1 MTDESHRT
9 AAMRAGE
16 RAFKQTLREHQV
28 DTRER
33 EAAEADAAQDEKIA
47 RLRAARLAK
56 ELAERKA

>member
-1 MTDESHRT
+1 MTDESHRS

-16 RAFKQTLREHQV
+16 KAFKQTLQDHQK

-33 EAAEADAAQDEKIA
+33 EAAAADVAQDDKIA

-56 ELAERKA
+56 EAESKS